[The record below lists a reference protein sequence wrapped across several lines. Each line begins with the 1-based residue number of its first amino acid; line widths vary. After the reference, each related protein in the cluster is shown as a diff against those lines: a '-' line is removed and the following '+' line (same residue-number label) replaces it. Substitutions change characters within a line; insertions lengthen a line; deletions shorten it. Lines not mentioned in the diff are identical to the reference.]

1 MRGRGLGLGLPCD
14 AVRACERLLELGVIA
29 VPAGMEAEVLE
40 LSPPLTIAEED
51 LDRGIAA
58 VREAVS

>member
-1 MRGRGLGLGLPCD
+1 
-14 AVRACERLLELGVIA
+14 
-29 VPAGMEAEVLE
+29 MEAEVLE
-40 LSPPLTIAEED
+40 LSPPLTISEED